1 MDNFHYLREGVEAEV
16 EEVMEVIEVK
26 LEEVEVTME
35 EIGKEITH
43 LDSL

>member
-1 MDNFHYLREGVEAEV
+1 M
-16 EEVMEVIEVK
+16 
-26 LEEVEVTME
+26 EEVEAIMEDVE

>member
-1 MDNFHYLREGVEAEV
+1 MDLEEGVEV
-16 EEVMEVIEVK
+16 EEEEIMEATMV
-26 LEEVEVTME
+26 EVEVIME